1 MYIYLGI
8 FWKRTKSFFEHE
20 FSDVSFI
27 LSLLQKKKKFKKDCP
42 WFSVPVKLKQPRNHC
57 KVGIEAF

>member
-27 LSLLQKKKKFKKDCP
+27 LSLLQKKKKIQRGLSMI
-42 WFSVPVKLKQPRNHC
+42 FSSSEINTTP
-57 KVGIEAF
+57 